1 MKKKKEIVFIMPNGE
16 GVDSKEFS
24 LYFQKK
30 IKRTIKKFN
39 MFRLNATITVS
50 IDDRNGVA
58 LLYVMSKLAMERKLN
73 ISFLIENLSR
83 ADEKIVRQFCRQRNI
98 MLSKQKKGLIATSE
112 SSDEIAA
119 IIIEEQMKDKID
131 MKKAMPVLGKN
142 IRPLYLLTDR
152 EIELFIKL
160 KGMPLIEKKEYP
172 ESIRIINQL
181 EKKHPEIKHA
191 IVNSFIQIM
200 DLF

>member
-119 IIIEEQMKDKID
+119 IIIEDQMKDKID